1 VKRTIFEP
9 EHEQFRATAREFF
22 NREAVPHVDRWEAAG
37 HGDREAWVAAGKAGL
52 LGWEAPE
59 EFGGL
64 GIRDLR
70 FNMIMAEEF
79 YGTGATGLGFP
90 VQNDICIPYVL
101 EVGTPEQQARWLPP
115 LVEGRF
121 ISALAIS
128 EPGAGSDVKGI
139 RTSARREGDHYLVNG
154 SKTFISN
161 GVLADWVIVAV
172 KTDPEAGH
180 RGISLLVIE
189 AGMPGFTRGR
199 KLDKIGQRSLDTAEL
214 HFEDVVVPREN
225 LIGEENN
232 GFYLMMRN
240 LARER
245 LGIAFTAVA
254 QAKRALTLTRE
265 YAADR
270 TAFGQPIGTF
280 QVNRHAIAEM
290 VTELTIAEHYVDGC
304 VMAANEGALDD
315 NEAAGAKY
323 WTTEVQ
329 WKILDRC
336 LQMFGGYGYIN
347 EYEIARLWRDARV
360 QRLYGGS
367 NEVLK
372 DVVGR
377 ALERR

>member
-1 VKRTIFEP
+1 VKRTIFDP
-9 EHEQFRATAREFF
+9 EHEQFRATARTFF
-22 NREAVPHVDRWEAAG
+22 QREAVPHVERWEAAG
-37 HGDREAWVAAGKAGL
+37 HGDRETWLAAGRAGL

-64 GIRDLR
+64 GIHDLR
-70 FNMIMAEEF
+70 FNMVMAEEF

-90 VQNDICIPYVL
+90 LQNDIIIPYLVEL
-101 EVGTPEQQARWLPP
+101 GTPEQQARWLPD
-115 LVEGRF
+115 LVSGAR

-128 EPGAGSDVKGI
+128 EPGAGSDVKNI
-139 RTSARREGDHYLVNG
+139 QTRARLDGDHYVVSG

-161 GVLADWVIVAV
+161 GILADFVLVAV
-172 KTDPEAGH
+172 KTDPDAGH
-180 RGISLLVIE
+180 RGISLLAID
-189 AGMPGFTRGR
+189 ATMDGFVRGR

-214 HFEDVVVPREN
+214 HFEDVRVPREN
-225 LIGEENN
+225 LLGEENR

-254 QAKRALTLTRE
+254 QAKRAVELTRQ

-270 TAFGQPIGTF
+270 QAFGQPIGTF
-280 QVNRHAIAEM
+280 QVNRHALAEM
-290 VTELTIAEHYVDGC
+290 VTELTIAEHYVDGM
-304 VMAANEGALDD
+304 VMAANEGTLSDT
-315 NEAAGAKY
+315 EAAGAKW
-323 WTTEVQ
+323 WTTEMQ
-329 WKILDRC
+329 WRIVDRC

-367 NEVLK
+367 NEVMK

-377 ALERR
+377 ALES